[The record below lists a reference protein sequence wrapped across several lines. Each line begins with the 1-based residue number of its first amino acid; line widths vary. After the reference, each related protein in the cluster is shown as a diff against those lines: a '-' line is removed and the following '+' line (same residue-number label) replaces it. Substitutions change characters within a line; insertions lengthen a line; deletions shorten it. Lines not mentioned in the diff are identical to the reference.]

1 MNILLI
7 VLAVV
12 LLVFAVIGFRRG
24 LLGIVF
30 NLISWIFILV
40 FVMVMNPLIYSFLI
54 EKTSLK
60 TTLDNKVSTYVNR
73 EVETR
78 AGNVLSDAS
87 ISLTK
92 DSADLANVS
101 PEMLSEYG
109 ISIPESISQTVLDD
123 IVNTKD
129 KVVVGISSTISTYI
143 IKGISFLIA
152 FLLGKLICF
161 VALKLIKA
169 LQEIP
174 ILHGI
179 CSWLGMT
186 IGLIKGMLLIWL
198 FMYLV
203 SITQMTSF
211 GQFFIA
217 QIESSKV
224 LTFVY
229 QNNLVEYFVNWWL

>member
-161 VALKLIKA
+161 IALKLIKA